1 MGLRG
6 NRRRARFKVVFNE
19 TNLLDSLQRSCQA
32 MDSHRLTDG
41 EVLVAQVNRQ
51 KCEAFLSALNRQ
63 LCLWLQGEKGQL
75 AQFATFD

>member
-1 MGLRG
+1 MTRVGSTI
-6 NRRRARFKVVFNE
+6 AENE
-19 TNLLDSLQRSCQA
+19 MVPQWHCPVMRIWYSSLFC
-32 MDSHRLTDG
+32 
-41 EVLVAQVNRQ
+41 EKPNAQVNRQ